1 MSYLIIGDSC
11 TDLPEEWKKKEYVK
25 LVPLSITLDNELIV
39 DDENFQQTDFLRKM
53 KESPNCPKSA
63 CPSPDE
69 YGKYFDQ
76 ADEIYV
82 VTLSGNLSGSY
93 NSALIAADIYREE
106 HGDKKI
112 HIFDSCSAS
121 VGQMLLVMKID
132 ELKKEGRS
140 FEEVCEE
147 VTKFRD
153 GRKTKFVLETLDTLR
168 KNGRLS
174 NIQAILANALNI
186 KPIME
191 GSQEGTI
198 EKLDQA
204 RGINKALQM
213 MAKYVAADVKNAEDR
228 ILGIAHCNNRERA
241 EHMKELI
248 SKLVKFKDVIIVET
262 AGISS
267 LYANDGGI
275 IISY

>member
-25 LVPLSITLDNELIV
+25 LVPLSIMVDNDIIV
-39 DDENFQQTDFLRKM
+39 DDETFHQAEFLKKM

-76 ADEIYV
+76 ADEIYI

-93 NSALIAADIYREE
+93 NSALIAADMYKEDHPE
-106 HGDKKI
+106 KKI

-132 ELKKEGRS
+132 ELKQEGKN
-140 FEEVCEE
+140 FEEVCQE
-147 VTKFRD
+147 VIKFRD
-153 GRKTKFVLETLDTLR
+153 GRKTKFVLESLDTLR

-174 NIQAILANALNI
+174 NIQAILASALNI

-191 GSQEGTI
+191 GSVEGTI

-213 MAKYVAADVKNAEDR
+213 MVKYAVADVKNAEER

-241 EHMKELI
+241 EYVKELFA
-248 SKLVKFKDVIIVET
+248 KLVKFKDVVIVDT
-262 AGISS
+262 AGIST